1 RRGRRAG
8 RRARDPH
15 RRDRPLR
22 LGRWHAPARP
32 GAHQRHPRRRARRRR
47 PAVVPPLPP
56 RPRPR
61 RLPDHARRRG
71 ACAALHGHL
80 RHHPGR
86 RRAADRP
93 SRPARRQHGLQGA
106 DDRHDPLPP
115 CLRARR
121 ALLGRRRPRD
131 EGRRRGRRRGGRDG
145 YGAARAHVPR
155 PEGHADRA
163 PARRNGG
170 PPALPRVRRG
180 PRPRGGRR
188 DARRDALPARRPWPR
203 LGRRLQPLLPG
214 TRPAHLP
221 GRRRPQGHPRY
232 AAEGDLHGPAGDVR
246 LVRAI
251 EVRDLRKIYQVHE
264 RQAGVAAS
272 LRSLV
277 RRTTRPVAA
286 VDGISF
292 DVDAGEVVGFL
303 GPNGAGKT
311 TTLKML
317 SGLLHPSSGEA
328 RVLGFEPARRERD
341 FLRQITLVMG
351 QRNQLVWDIPA
362 ADSYELNRA
371 IYRIPAEQF
380 RATLDEL
387 VELLELGPLIR
398 KQVRSL
404 SLGERMKCEIAAALL
419 HQPKVLFLDE
429 PTIGLDVTAQRRI
442 RAFVAEYNRRH
453 GATVLLT
460 SHYMADVEALC
471 RRVIVI
477 HHGRLRFDG
486 GVGDLVA
493 RFSPHKTI
501 VVELGAES
509 VDLGGLP
516 VVERDGD
523 RVTLRVPKAETAR
536 VTERVLATLPVVDL
550 TVEDPPIEEVIEQ
563 VFASGPDHEPAV
575 VPGR

>member
-1 RRGRRAG
+1 M
-8 RRARDPH
+8 
-15 RRDRPLR
+15 
-22 LGRWHAPARP
+22 
-32 GAHQRHPRRRARRRR
+32 
-47 PAVVPPLPP
+47 
-56 RPRPR
+56 
-61 RLPDHARRRG
+61 
-71 ACAALHGHL
+71 
-80 RHHPGR
+80 
-86 RRAADRP
+86 
-93 SRPARRQHGLQGA
+93 
-106 DDRHDPLPP
+106 
-115 CLRARR
+115 
-121 ALLGRRRPRD
+121 
-131 EGRRRGRRRGGRDG
+131 
-145 YGAARAHVPR
+145 
-155 PEGHADRA
+155 
-163 PARRNGG
+163 
-170 PPALPRVRRG
+170 
-180 PRPRGGRR
+180 
-188 DARRDALPARRPWPR
+188 
-203 LGRRLQPLLPG
+203 
-214 TRPAHLP
+214 
-221 GRRRPQGHPRY
+221 
-232 AAEGDLHGPAGDVR
+232 
-246 LVRAI
+246 RAI

-419 HQPKVLFLDE
+419 HRPKVLFLDE

-477 HHGRLRFDG
+477 HHGRLLFDG
-486 GVGDLVA
+486 GLGDLVA

-501 VVELGAES
+501 LVELGAES